1 MNPLTVRAVWAQAHD
16 AAGEPVLGKD
26 GGMPWHVPEDLAHFV
41 RVTTPHP
48 IIIGRATWDS
58 IPPKYRPFAN
68 RFTIVLTRNESWEPT
83 PASTPE
89 RPVIRASTPEEA
101 LTSAQKHATNGV
113 IIVGGGE
120 QIFHL
125 LEPQTTEYVVTE
137 LNIEVDGDRRPPK
150 ITNDWTLTETSDWH
164 TSKNGIEYRFRT
176 YRRA

>member
-1 MNPLTVRAVWAQAHD
+1 MSALAVRAVWAQARD
-16 AAGEPVLGKD
+16 ATGEPVLGKD

-58 IPPKYRPFAN
+58 IPPKFRPFAN
-68 RFTIVLTRNESWEPT
+68 RFTIVLTRNETWEPE

-89 RPVIRASTPEEA
+89 RPVVRASTPEEA
-101 LTSAQKHATNGV
+101 LAIAREHATEGI

-120 QIFHL
+120 QIFTL
-125 LEPQTTEYVVTE
+125 LEPHTTEYVVTE
-137 LNIEVDGDRRPPK
+137 LDIEVDGDRRPPE
-150 ITNDWTLTETSDWH
+150 ITSDWQQADESDWH
-164 TSKNGIEYRFRT
+164 TSKNGIRYRFTT